1 MRIVVNDT
9 QILIDMHSCGL
20 LDMIK
25 KSTIIFHTVDY
36 VLAELNKSPY
46 SRPEIDKLID
56 EGLLKVHTFDEKGN
70 EELMKF
76 YLQYRRHTNLSITD
90 CAVLKYAKDCG
101 YRLLTGDKKLRNQA
115 ENNGV
120 MVSGILYIV
129 DKFLNEKLITSSEM
143 ADRLEILLSINPRL
157 PRTIF
162 ENKIKEI
169 RKN

>member
-1 MRIVVNDT
+1 M
-9 QILIDMHSCGL
+9 
-20 LDMIK
+20 
-25 KSTIIFHTVDY
+25 
-36 VLAELNKSPY
+36 
-46 SRPEIDKLID
+46 
-56 EGLLKVHTFDEKGN
+56 
-70 EELMKF
+70 
-76 YLQYRRHTNLSITD
+76 
-90 CAVLKYAKDCG
+90 LKYAKDCG

-143 ADRLEILLSINPRL
+143 ADRLEMLLSINPRL

>member
-1 MRIVVNDT
+1 M
-9 QILIDMHSCGL
+9 
-20 LDMIK
+20 
-25 KSTIIFHTVDY
+25 
-36 VLAELNKSPY
+36 
-46 SRPEIDKLID
+46 
-56 EGLLKVHTFDEKGN
+56 
-70 EELMKF
+70 
-76 YLQYRRHTNLSITD
+76 
-90 CAVLKYAKDCG
+90 LKYAKDYG

-143 ADRLEILLSINPRL
+143 ADRLEMLLSINPRL

>member
-1 MRIVVNDT
+1 M
-9 QILIDMHSCGL
+9 
-20 LDMIK
+20 
-25 KSTIIFHTVDY
+25 
-36 VLAELNKSPY
+36 
-46 SRPEIDKLID
+46 
-56 EGLLKVHTFDEKGN
+56 
-70 EELMKF
+70 
-76 YLQYRRHTNLSITD
+76 
-90 CAVLKYAKDCG
+90 LKYAKDCG

-143 ADRLEILLSINPRL
+143 ADRLEMLLSINPRL

-162 ENKIKEI
+162 ENKIEEI

>member
-1 MRIVVNDT
+1 MEIVVNDT

-120 MVSGILYIV
+120 MVSGILYVIN
-129 DKFLNEKLITSSEM
+129 KFLEEKLIMPNDM
-143 ADRLEILLSINPRL
+143 ADKLERLLLINPRL
-157 PRTIF
+157 PKVIF
-162 ENKIKEI
+162 EKQIKEI
-169 RKN
+169 RNK

>member
-1 MRIVVNDT
+1 M
-9 QILIDMHSCGL
+9 
-20 LDMIK
+20 
-25 KSTIIFHTVDY
+25 
-36 VLAELNKSPY
+36 
-46 SRPEIDKLID
+46 
-56 EGLLKVHTFDEKGN
+56 
-70 EELMKF
+70 
-76 YLQYRRHTNLSITD
+76 
-90 CAVLKYAKDCG
+90 
-101 YRLLTGDKKLRNQA
+101 TGDKKLRNQA

-143 ADRLEILLSINPRL
+143 ADRLEMLLSINPRL